1 MFVRPEWEPLSEED
15 NFALIDAFPWG
26 ILISNGENG
35 PLATN
40 LPLLLDRSRGSQGTL
55 VSHIAVANRQAAA
68 LRSSE
73 SAPTLAIFHGP
84 HSYVTAS
91 WYPHR
96 DMPSTF
102 YYTAVHCYGQVRVQS
117 ETELER
123 WLNILTEKMEGPIEN
138 GWKITDVPDADIKR
152 RLKYIV
158 GFEIEID
165 RIEGKYKLGQDEPKK
180 DAMAVGNR
188 LADSPEA
195 ELSDLA
201 GMIHRFN
208 AAREEKT

>member
-26 ILISNGENG
+26 ILVNNGENG

-40 LPLLLDRSRGSQGTL
+40 LPLLLDRSRGTKGTL
-55 VSHIAVANRQAAA
+55 VSHIAVANEQAAVLKA
-68 LRSSE
+68 AE

-91 WYPHR
+91 WYPNR

-102 YYTAVHCYGQVRVQS
+102 YYTAVHCYGRVRVQS

-123 WLNILTEKMEGPIEN
+123 WLNTLTEKMEGPIEN
-138 GWKITDVPDADIKR
+138 GWKINDVPDYDIKR

-165 RIEGKYKLGQDEPKK
+165 RIEGKFKLGQDEPKK
-180 DAMAVGNR
+180 DAKAVGQR
-188 LADSPEA
+188 LAHSPDA
-195 ELSDLA
+195 EQSALA
-201 GMIHRFN
+201 AMIDRFN
-208 AAREEKT
+208 AAREDKH